1 MDGVRLFKEPPLSS
15 RLSSLVKSIEGQT
28 YLSHLYSRELFAYY
42 LNSDTQVPRSQMLMA
57 AGTNRGHLQRTR
69 GGRAHGARA
78 LPAGG
83 HAARARRRAQGGP
96 GAGARRGEC
105 ATTPTVYYRES
116 RTISTLSLWSYGD
129 CAQARPST

>member
-1 MDGVRLFKEPPLSS
+1 
-15 RLSSLVKSIEGQT
+15 
-28 YLSHLYSRELFAYY
+28 
-42 LNSDTQVPRSQMLMA
+42 MLMA

-116 RTISTLSLWSYGD
+116 RTISTLSLWSCGD
-129 CAQARPST
+129 WAQARHGLVPDNCSFYSMLSTIKREG